1 MSVEFA
7 ALGPGENAAEVAGI
21 SVGALLRA
29 PVRLHGIQMGW
40 PVDVIFDRER
50 RRALG
55 VEVHCGDDERRFLP
69 FAVAS
74 FSDDALVIPSSLVLL
89 DPGELRF
96 YTERGA
102 TFAALRGVSV
112 ERAGRSIGALQDLQL
127 DISGWITE
135 LVVKT
140 ASGVVHVPFD
150 DAVSLAAAVR
160 AAS

>member
-7 ALGPGENAAEVAGI
+7 AIGPGQKRAEVAGI
-21 SVGALLRA
+21 TVGALLRA
-29 PVRLHGIQMGW
+29 PVRLHGIHMGW
-40 PVDVIFDRER
+40 PVDVIFDRQR

-74 FSDDALVIPSSLVLL
+74 HAGDALVIPSSLVLL
-89 DPGELRF
+89 DPTELRF

-102 TFAALRGVSV
+102 TFAALKGVSV
-112 ERAGRSIGALQDLQL
+112 EQAGRPLGALQDLQL
-127 DISGWITE
+127 DASGWITE
-135 LVVKT
+135 VVVKT

-150 DAVSLAAAVR
+150 DAVSLAPAVR